1 MIAVGLCR
9 DGKLNMPDTKEK
21 SCLSDLGGLIQVFAG
36 ILVLGAQITIYLTL
50 LPFFASIPLYP
61 LDIRPLYELIAQMMI
76 IIISVM
82 CLSGSVIIVGGIVS
96 FFRSGGIGGFLSLF
110 FGIAVIAG
118 GIWMLLVVTFYPG
131 IVHFAGAI
139 LAIVGGILSIIPG
152 IKGPPKPKSRR
163 EKDKVTRL
171 KKKK

>member
-1 MIAVGLCR
+1 M
-9 DGKLNMPDTKEK
+9 NMPDTKEK
-21 SCLSDLGGLIQVFAG
+21 PFLSDLGGLIQVFAG

-50 LPFFASIPLYP
+50 LPFFTSIPLYP
-61 LDIRPLYELIAQMMI
+61 PDIRPLYELIAQMMI
-76 IIISVM
+76 IIIIVM
-82 CLSGSVIIVGGIVS
+82 GISGFVIIVGGIVS

-118 GIWMLLVVTFYPG
+118 GIWMIVGVTFYPG

-152 IKGPPKPKSRR
+152 IRGPSKPKSRR
-163 EKDKVTRL
+163 EKDRATRL